1 LRVSAGR
8 TLVVY
13 QEVFDN
19 NITLPPKVAFD
30 VWKAGGDMAGGEEPS
45 CFAFFVM
52 KMIICQDRLGSRMI
66 GRD

>member
-1 LRVSAGR
+1 MHGRLKNGGVSAGR

-30 VWKAGGDMAGGEEPS
+30 VWKAGGDMAGGKNRPVS
-45 CFAFFVM
+45 PF
-52 KMIICQDRLGSRMI
+52 LL
-66 GRD
+66 